1 MKLHLTKKNTIL
13 LTNALD
19 FIPIVG
25 SIKMTIEGIRGKQ
38 YGTHKE
44 LRDIP
49 RGIHTVAGLSFLV
62 LDMTTVGVIFS
73 SFGKGVIKI
82 GAKTLVKSAEEVVL
96 KDSLI
101 KVVEEVG
108 IHELLKKE
116 STVLIEK
123 AEHTLEKRTEDR
135 PLH

>member
-1 MKLHLTKKNTIL
+1 MKLHLTKKNTIF

-19 FIPIVG
+19 FIPVVG
-25 SIKMTIEGIRGKQ
+25 SIKMAIEGVRGKQ

-73 SFGKGVIKI
+73 EFGKGIIKL
-82 GAKTLVKSAEEVVL
+82 GTKSLVKSAEEVVL

-101 KVVEEVG
+101 KVAEEVG

-123 AEHTLEKRTEDR
+123 AEHKLEKNS
-135 PLH
+135 

>member
-1 MKLHLTKKNTIL
+1 MVH
-13 LTNALD
+13 
-19 FIPIVG
+19 
-25 SIKMTIEGIRGKQ
+25 M
-38 YGTHKE
+38 
-44 LRDIP
+44 
-49 RGIHTVAGLSFLV
+49 V

-123 AEHTLEKRTEDR
+123 AEAKLEKRTEDR